1 METKIFGTYKD
12 LPEAACNA
20 VVVIGN
26 FDGVHIGHQALL
38 NTARKIADGLDKSL
52 AVLTFE
58 PHPRR
63 LFRPDD
69 PPFRLTTADLKAERL
84 QKAKV
89 DYIFAIPF
97 DWDFASLPADQ
108 FIDQVLRK
116 ELKAAHIVIGYDFCF
131 GQLRKGTPETL
142 KASGIAVT
150 IVDKVADEGDDALSS
165 SAIRQALRLGDIDRA
180 NDILGWPW
188 EMRGVV
194 QKGDQR
200 GRQLGYP
207 TANVP
212 LGDILHPSYGVYAT
226 FVKILEDGPDSP
238 WLPSATNI
246 GIRPMFAVPVGQ
258 VETYIFD
265 FNRDIYSKTLCIR
278 PVRRLRGEAKFESLD
293 ALISQI
299 TQDCAE
305 ARKILIPAS
314 ALGDNQR

>member
-12 LPEAACNA
+12 LPETARNA

-26 FDGVHIGHQALL
+26 FDGVHLGHQTLL
-38 NTARKIADGLDKSL
+38 STARRIADSLDKSL
-52 AVLTFE
+52 AVLTFD

-63 LFRPDD
+63 LFRPGD
-69 PPFRLTTADLKAERL
+69 PPFALTTPALKAERL
-84 QKAKV
+84 QQAKV
-89 DYIFAIPF
+89 DYVYAVPF
-97 DWDFASLPADQ
+97 DWDFASLTADQ

-142 KASGIAVT
+142 KASGIPIT

-165 SAIRQALRLGDIDRA
+165 SAIRQALRLGDVDRA
-180 NDILGWPW
+180 NDLLGWPW
-188 EMRGVV
+188 EIRGTVV
-194 QKGDQR
+194 KGDQR
-200 GRQLGYP
+200 GRELGYP

-212 LGDILHPSYGVYAT
+212 LGDTMHPSYGVYAT
-226 FVKILEDGPDSP
+226 WARILEDGPDAA

-265 FNRDIYSKTLCIR
+265 FNRDIYDKTLCIR
-278 PVRRLRGEAKFESLD
+278 PVERLRGEAKFESLD
-293 ALISQI
+293 ALIKQI
-299 TQDCAE
+299 AEDCIE
-305 ARKILIPAS
+305 ARKIL
-314 ALGDNQR
+314 LKVT